1 MKAFEMDD
9 LQLEKPQ
16 AFEVFEDKLE
26 ALEGNTDAD
35 KDHIDMD
42 IHRLLLLL
50 RTKYNSDHSR
60 NMDKRW

>member
-9 LQLEKPQ
+9 SHLKKPQ
-16 AFEVFEDKLE
+16 AFEVFEGKLE
-26 ALEGNTDAD
+26 ALVVNTDAD

-50 RTKYNSDHSR
+50 RTIYNSDHSR
-60 NMDKRW
+60 NMDKRL